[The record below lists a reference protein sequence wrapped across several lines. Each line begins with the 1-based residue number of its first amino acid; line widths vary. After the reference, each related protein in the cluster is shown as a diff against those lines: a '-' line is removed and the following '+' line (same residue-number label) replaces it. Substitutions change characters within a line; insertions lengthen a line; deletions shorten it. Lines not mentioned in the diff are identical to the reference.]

1 MDRHELKAMVVRI
14 VLAEANEAELHIN
27 EIAENDNLL
36 EIFDS
41 MSIVTLIMETESEVS
56 RVFGKYIPLANEHTF
71 DREKSPFVS
80 MANWLKFIYENVGIN
95 NE

>member
-1 MDRHELKAMVVRI
+1 
-14 VLAEANEAELHIN
+14 
-27 EIAENDNLL
+27 
-36 EIFDS
+36 